1 MKDEMKKLQ
10 RIVNNFD
17 TTSQE
22 GRIMSREHARQFAEI
37 ERQIQ
42 EIWKKEDEKW
52 QIYLEYESISVV
64 DDSEGKQNLKL
75 KDEKL
80 NQILQTSR
88 QKIRKQGELER
99 NIKIQ

>member
-42 EIWKKEDEKW
+42 EIWKMEDEKW

>member
-1 MKDEMKKLQ
+1 MKNEMKKLQ

-42 EIWKKEDEKW
+42 EIWKMEDEKW

>member
-42 EIWKKEDEKW
+42 EIWKKEDEK
-52 QIYLEYESISVV
+52 
-64 DDSEGKQNLKL
+64 
-75 KDEKL
+75 
-80 NQILQTSR
+80 
-88 QKIRKQGELER
+88 
-99 NIKIQ
+99 

>member
-1 MKDEMKKLQ
+1 M
-10 RIVNNFD
+10 
-17 TTSQE
+17 
-22 GRIMSREHARQFAEI
+22 
-37 ERQIQ
+37 
-42 EIWKKEDEKW
+42 EDEKW